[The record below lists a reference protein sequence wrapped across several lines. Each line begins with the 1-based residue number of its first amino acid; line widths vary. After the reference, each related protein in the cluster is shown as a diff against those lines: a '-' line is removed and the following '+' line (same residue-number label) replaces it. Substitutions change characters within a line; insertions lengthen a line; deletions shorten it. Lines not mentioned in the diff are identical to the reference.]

1 MELNDC
7 FEEGKDKEEDV
18 KKNLKILLN
27 TFLNRNSKSIAAAIV
42 TNEGLPII
50 SSISHRLDEVTIST
64 MAATLFSLSN
74 MALDDMTL
82 GEFQELFIKGKE
94 GYLLIFQAGS
104 SVIFMVSTAIDI
116 KLRLIIFEC
125 EQICEKIIELFSR

>member
-1 MELNDC
+1 MELNEY

-27 TFLNRNSKSIAAAIV
+27 TFLKRNPKSDAAAIV

-50 SSISHRLDEVTIST
+50 SSFSHQLDEVKIST
-64 MAATLFSLSN
+64 MVATLFSLSN
-74 MALDDMTL
+74 MALDDMIL
-82 GEFQELFIKGKE
+82 GEFKELFIRGKD
-94 GYLLIFQAGS
+94 GYIFIFQAGS
-104 SVIFMVSTAIDI
+104 SVIFMVSTTIDI

-125 EQICEKIIELFSR
+125 KQICEKITELISR

>member
-1 MELNDC
+1 MELNEF

-27 TFLNRNSKSIAAAIV
+27 SFLNRNPKSNAAAIV

-50 SSISHRLDEVTIST
+50 STISHRLDVVKIST

-74 MALDDMTL
+74 MALDDMIL
-82 GEFQELFIKGKE
+82 GEFRELFIKGKE
-94 GYLLIFQAGS
+94 GYIFIFQAGS

-116 KLRLIIFEC
+116 KLRLFIFEC
-125 EQICEKIIELFSR
+125 EQICEMITELFSR

>member
-1 MELNDC
+1 MELNDY

-27 TFLNRNSKSIAAAIV
+27 TFLNRNPKSIAAAIV

-125 EQICEKIIELFSR
+125 EQICEKIIELFSC

>member
-1 MELNDC
+1 MEMNES
-7 FEEGKDKEEDV
+7 FEEGENKEEDV
-18 KKNLKILLN
+18 KKNLKKLLN
-27 TFLNRNSKSIAAAIV
+27 RFLNRNPKCNAAAIV

-50 SSISHRLDEVTIST
+50 SSISHRLDEVKIST

-82 GEFQELFIKGKE
+82 GKFKELFIKGNQ
-94 GYLLIFQAGS
+94 GHLLIFQAGS
-104 SVIFMVSTAIDI
+104 SVIFMVSTSIDI

-125 EQICEKIIELFSR
+125 EQICEKILKILSR